1 MTTAVTAQQQTETLL
16 LSILIQL
23 IVMIGAARLMNLVFR
38 RCGQPGVVG
47 EIVAG
52 LLLGPSLFG
61 HFFPGISTAIFG
73 VKPAPA
79 IVILAQ
85 IGLILLMFQIGM
97 SFEFSRLREARA
109 RRALA
114 PLAAVSVL
122 VPLALGIWLGHLSAP
137 VFAGAIAVP
146 VYALFCG
153 VAMAITAVP
162 ILGRI
167 LAGYGL
173 IRHELGV
180 LAISAAA
187 INDVAG
193 WLLLAVVSAIATAT
207 FSPGRTEL
215 QLAGVAG
222 FALICFFLLRPAAK
236 RLLKTFPLE
245 NGEVPPTLMSIILI
259 AVFLLSMCTYKLG
272 IFSIFGGFVGGLL
285 VHHDA
290 AFAAAWRRQVGG
302 FVLIFFL
309 PVFFTYTGLH
319 TNLLGLTSGTD
330 WLWLLIFVA
339 ASIVSKIV
347 PVMLVSR
354 LAGYN
359 TSASLLLGV
368 LMNTRALMELIVL
381 NIGLETGFLPQK
393 IFTMLVIMAVVTT
406 VITGPLLKILMPQL
420 GIVMPRRIKGRLGAA
435 GSLVEGFN
443 LDE

>member
-1 MTTAVTAQQQTETLL
+1 MAVAVTGQQQTETLL
-16 LSILIQL
+16 LAILIQL
-23 IVMIGAARLMNLVFR
+23 IVMIGAARLMHLLFR
-38 RCGQPGVVG
+38 RCGQPGVTG

-61 HFFPGISTAIFG
+61 HFFPGLSTTIFG
-73 VKPAPA
+73 AKPAPS
-79 IVILAQ
+79 IVILSQ

-97 SFEFSRLREARA
+97 SFEFGRLREPRA
-109 RRALA
+109 RRALV
-114 PLAAVSVL
+114 PIAAVSVL

-137 VFAGAIAVP
+137 IFAGSIAVP

-162 ILGRI
+162 VLGRI

-187 INDVAG
+187 LNDVAG

-207 FSPGRTEL
+207 FAPGRTEL
-215 QLAGVAG
+215 QLAGLAG
-222 FALICFFLLRPAAK
+222 FALICCFVLRPGAK
-236 RLLKTFPLE
+236 RLLKTFPIRH
-245 NGEVPPTLMSIILI
+245 GEVPPTLMAIILI
-259 AVFLLSMCTYKLG
+259 AVFLLGMCTFKLG
-272 IFSIFGGFVGGLL
+272 IFGIFGGFVGGFL
-285 VHHDA
+285 VHHDE
-290 AFAAAWRRQVGG
+290 AFAAAWRRQVGS
-302 FVLIFFL
+302 FVLVFFL

-330 WLWLLIFVA
+330 WLWLMIFVT
-339 ASIVSKIV
+339 ASIVGKIV

-354 LAGYN
+354 LAGYS
-359 TSASLLLGV
+359 TSAALLLGV
-368 LMNTRALMELIVL
+368 LMNARALMELIVL

-406 VITGPLLKILMPQL
+406 VITGPLLQALMPQL
-420 GIVMPRRIKGRLGAA
+420 GIVMPRHREA
-435 GSLVEGFN
+435 
-443 LDE
+443 

>member
-1 MTTAVTAQQQTETLL
+1 MVVALAAQPQTETLL

-23 IVMIGAARLMNLVFR
+23 IVMIGAARLMNLLFR
-38 RCGQPGVVG
+38 RCGQPGVIG

-61 HFFPGISTAIFG
+61 HFCPGISTAIFG
-73 VKPAPA
+73 AKPAPS
-79 IVILAQ
+79 INILSQ

-97 SFEFSRLREARA
+97 SFEFGQLREARA

-114 PLAAVSVL
+114 PIAAVSVL

-137 VFAGAIAVP
+137 VFAGSIAVP

-162 ILGRI
+162 VLGRI

-173 IRHELGV
+173 VRHELGV

-193 WLLLAVVSAIATAT
+193 WLLLAAVSAIATAT
-207 FSPGRTEL
+207 FAPGRTAL

-222 FALICFFLLRPAAK
+222 FSLICFFLLRPAAK
-236 RLLKTFPLE
+236 RLLKLFPLSQ
-245 NGEVPPTLMSIILI
+245 GDVPPTLMSIILI
-259 AVFLLSMCTYKLG
+259 AVFLLGICTFKLG

-285 VHHDA
+285 VHHDK
-290 AFAAAWRRQVGG
+290 AFAAAWRRQVGS
-302 FVLIFFL
+302 FVVVFFL

-319 TNLLGLTSGTD
+319 TNLLGLTSSTD
-330 WLWLLIFVA
+330 WLWLLIFVTV
-339 ASIVSKIV
+339 SIVGKIV

-354 LAGYN
+354 MAGYS
-359 TSASLLLGV
+359 TSAALLLGV

-393 IFTMLVIMAVVTT
+393 IFTILVIMAVVTT
-406 VITGPLLKILMPQL
+406 VITGPLLKALIPQL
-420 GIVMPRRIKGRLGAA
+420 GIVMARQ
-435 GSLVEGFN
+435 VEA
-443 LDE
+443 

>member
-1 MTTAVTAQQQTETLL
+1 MAQQQTETLL

-23 IVMIGAARLMNLVFR
+23 IVMIGAARLMNLLFR
-38 RCGQPGVVG
+38 RCGQPGVIG

-61 HFFPGISTAIFG
+61 HFCPGISAAIFG
-73 VKPAPA
+73 AKPAPS
-79 IVILAQ
+79 INILSQ

-97 SFEFSRLREARA
+97 SFEFGQLREARA

-114 PLAAVSVL
+114 PIAAVSVL

-137 VFAGAIAVP
+137 VFAGSIAVP

-162 ILGRI
+162 VLGRI

-193 WLLLAVVSAIATAT
+193 WLLLAAVSAIATAT
-207 FSPGRTEL
+207 FAPGRTAL

-222 FALICFFLLRPAAK
+222 FSLICFFLLRPAAK
-236 RLLKTFPLE
+236 RLLKIFPLSQ
-245 NGEVPPTLMSIILI
+245 GDVPPTLMAIILI
-259 AVFLLSMCTYKLG
+259 AVFLLGICTFKLG

-285 VHHDA
+285 VHHDR
-290 AFAAAWRRQVGG
+290 AFTAAWRRQVGS
-302 FVLIFFL
+302 FVVVFFL

-330 WLWLLIFVA
+330 WLWLLIFVTV
-339 ASIVSKIV
+339 SIVGKIV

-354 LAGYN
+354 MAGYS
-359 TSASLLLGV
+359 TSAALLLGV

-393 IFTMLVIMAVVTT
+393 IFTILVIMAVVTT
-406 VITGPLLKILMPQL
+406 VITGPLLKALIPQL
-420 GIVMPRRIKGRLGAA
+420 GIVMARQ
-435 GSLVEGFN
+435 VEA
-443 LDE
+443 